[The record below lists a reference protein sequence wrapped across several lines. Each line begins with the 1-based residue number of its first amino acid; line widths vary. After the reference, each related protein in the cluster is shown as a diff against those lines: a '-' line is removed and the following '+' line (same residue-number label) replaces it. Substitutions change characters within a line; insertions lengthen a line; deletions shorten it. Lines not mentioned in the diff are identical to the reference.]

1 MSYVK
6 WLALECFLASA
17 FCSAGSTLVCKKV
30 KLRFL
35 CIIWPTITQFD
46 ALQITPPAARE
57 IPPHT
62 LTTTPAK
69 TPACQMIH
77 CERALI
83 LLRQPS
89 AHSTGFTFQGIAQ
102 KKESA
107 WKIARCMRTDKT
119 ESGFWT
125 RAAAGQNRR
134 WRPQKAEN
142 DSTESEKSVFF
153 YRPRPICSFPT
164 W

>member
-1 MSYVK
+1 MCVFNIYFKSCMFKGSPWSVS
-6 WLALECFLASA
+6 LRALSVPPALHWFA
-17 FCSAGSTLVCKKV
+17 KKV

-35 CIIWPTITQFD
+35 CIIWLTITQFD
-46 ALQITPPAARE
+46 ALQITPSAARE
-57 IPPHT
+57 IPPH
-62 LTTTPAK
+62 TTPAK

-107 WKIARCMRTDKT
+107 WKIARRMPTHKT
-119 ESGFWT
+119 ESGF
-125 RAAAGQNRR
+125 
-134 WRPQKAEN
+134 
-142 DSTESEKSVFF
+142 
-153 YRPRPICSFPT
+153 
-164 W
+164 